1 MLAQRASAQ
10 LRLNSDPND
19 FEAIRM
25 LKEADEKMALW
36 AAAKNLPGKFT
47 GSTGLNVLSSE
58 ELQPQDPRYNA
69 WVKKDMFKNTRPTV
83 GGVGMRLMQKMGWR
97 PGEGLGPDGMGN
109 LEPLLL
115 DVKNDRK
122 GLVSQDDIPAIV
134 NGKEYRSTTIS
145 RSKKDAKMLACQVV
159 LQSLGLIPRD
169 PTLPVVI

>member
-1 MLAQRASAQ
+1 
-10 LRLNSDPND
+10 
-19 FEAIRM
+19 
-25 LKEADEKMALW
+25 
-36 AAAKNLPGKFT
+36 
-47 GSTGLNVLSSE
+47 
-58 ELQPQDPRYNA
+58 
-69 WVKKDMFKNTRPTV
+69 MFKNTRPTV

-122 GLVSQDDIPAIV
+122 GLVSQDDIPVKGIPQLTTDGSAAKHPVSIVMELCAKRKWPPPVFNHEEKGPSNMREFRCTAIV

>member
-1 MLAQRASAQ
+1 MLLPPPPPLPQLLVLPPEEDLIIKEPENVELTKSKDVAKMLAQRASAQ

-69 WVKKDMFKNTRPTV
+69 WVKK
-83 GGVGMRLMQKMGWR
+83 
-97 PGEGLGPDGMGN
+97 
-109 LEPLLL
+109 
-115 DVKNDRK
+115 
-122 GLVSQDDIPAIV
+122 VSCW
-134 NGKEYRSTTIS
+134 IS
-145 RSKKDAKMLACQVV
+145 C
-159 LQSLGLIPRD
+159 SLRIAWLHFF
-169 PTLPVVI
+169 